1 MLIAPLTLNPLPY
14 AEISRRLYA
23 MSNAVLP
30 KFDHPIKEPRG
41 LSPRIQWLRDYYFKG
56 AERAWNNE
64 YVAWSSGTAW
74 DVQFNEMNFYIVP
87 ETYALLQTLR
97 GSYRQAARAIDLH
110 RDFWFWSQVERRAWF
125 VKEVMVRYM
134 PQEVLPGDL
143 IAGGRFNIQTSL
155 CLDEKEQQ
163 AFDRALLGKNG
174 ARSKM
179 KWLHDHGYG
188 NAGATS
194 GHLIPDHERVLQIG
208 WKGITADLQ
217 SCYNQ
222 LSDNDKAGPK
232 GAQLRA
238 MMTAATMP
246 RDLAAQYSEL
256 CLNLA
261 VEHTDP
267 IRRQELLQMGHILVR
282 VPWEPARTFWEAV
295 QALWINHMLIM
306 SDENYPG
313 PGTSFGRI
321 DQYLLPFWEYSLS
334 HGMEREFGKEIL
346 KCFWMHCN
354 TVYDAM
360 IRNGNQ
366 GITSGFGQ
374 LITLS
379 GMGANGIDLTNDLTY
394 AVLEVIDEMS
404 PILEPKPNVRL
415 HRNSPDELLD
425 KVIDMISVSQG
436 SPFLLNFDE
445 RSMAGMML
453 EARKAGISH
462 LINEDNVHNYAP
474 VGCLEN
480 TMVGNDRSGTVD
492 VNLNLLKA
500 VELALTGGKDLVPYL
515 NPMTGKKEA
524 IKQDG
529 PDTGDATDCKTWDE
543 FWKAYAKQNKYI
555 INKAV
560 DTYEASESL
569 RAKFFPTPYLS
580 CLVRGCAEKGLDIT
594 RGGAEINLTT
604 LETVT
609 YATTVDSLLAIKYLV
624 FDKKKCTMAELIT
637 ALNDNWQ
644 GHEVLQAIAKNKAPK
659 YGRDDDEA
667 DAMAKKVMNLW
678 CDETWHH
685 RTKST
690 GRRFR
695 PGMLSWNYWAGD
707 GFVMAAS
714 ADGRP
719 KGQFLSNAICPSNG
733 ADIKGPTSNANSV
746 GKVMGG
752 KAGDGIGD
760 WGEYFNC
767 LPNGASHTITFNPS
781 MIRDPEHKYKFKAFL
796 RGYCENGGSA
806 LQINILDPE
815 VLREAQKHP
824 QNYRH
829 LLVRITGY
837 NAYFTAVG
845 KELQD
850 EVIQRVSHGRF

>member
-1 MLIAPLTLNPLPY
+1 MTAAT
-14 AEISRRLYA
+14 
-23 MSNAVLP
+23 LP
-30 KFDHPIKEPRG
+30 KFDHHIKEPQG
-41 LSPRIQWLRDYYFKG
+41 LSPRIQWLRDYYFRG
-56 AERAWNNE
+56 TERAWNNE
-64 YVAWSSGTAW
+64 FTAWSTGTAW
-74 DVQFNEMNFYIVP
+74 DVQFNEMTFYIVP
-87 ETYALLQTLR
+87 ETYTLMQTLR
-97 GSYRQAARAIDLH
+97 GSFRQAARTIELDKE
-110 RDFWFWSQVERRAWF
+110 FWPWSQVERRAWF
-125 VKEVMVRYM
+125 VKEVMVRHM
-134 PQEVLPGDL
+134 PKEILPGDL

-155 CLDEKEQQ
+155 CLGKREQE

-174 ARSKM
+174 ARYRM
-179 KWLHDHGYG
+179 KWFHDHGYG

-194 GHLIPDHERVLQIG
+194 GHLIPDHERVLEIG
-208 WKGITADLQ
+208 WKGILADLE
-217 SCYNQ
+217 SRYNQ
-222 LSDNDKAGPK
+222 LSLQDKNGSK
-232 GAQLRA
+232 GSQLNA

-246 RDLAAQYSEL
+246 RDLAAGYADL
-256 CLNLA
+256 CLDLA
-261 VEHTDP
+261 AGQIDTH
-267 IRRQELLQMGHILVR
+267 RRQELLQMAQVLAR
-282 VPWEPARTFWEAV
+282 VPWEPARTFPEAL

-313 PGTSFGRI
+313 PGVSFGRI
-321 DQYLLPFWEYSLS
+321 DQYLLPHWEYSLS
-334 HGMEREFGKEIL
+334 QGMEREFGKEIL

-379 GMGANGIDLTNDLTY
+379 GMGAKGKDMTNDLTY
-394 AVLEVIDEMS
+394 AILEVIDDMT

-425 KVIDMISVSQG
+425 KLVDMISVSQG

-453 EARKAGISH
+453 EARKTGLSH
-462 LINEDNVHNYAP
+462 LINEHNVYDYAP

-500 VELALTGGKDLVPYL
+500 VELALAGGKDLIPFF
-515 NPMTGKKEA
+515 NPMSGKEEA
-524 IKQDG
+524 INQDG
-529 PDTGDATDCKTWDE
+529 PDTGEATRFKTWDD
-543 FWKAYAKQNKYI
+543 FWQAYVRQTEYI
-555 INKAV
+555 IQKSV
-560 DTYEASESL
+560 GVYETSESL
-569 RAKFFPTPYLS
+569 RAKYFPTPYLS
-580 CLVRGCAEKGLDIT
+580 CMVRGCAEKGMDIT

-624 FDKKKCTMAELIT
+624 FDQKKCTMAELVR
-637 ALNDNWQ
+637 ALKDNWD
-644 GHEVLQAIAKNKAPK
+644 GHGVLQAMAKNKAPK

-667 DAMAKKVMNLW
+667 DAMAQKVMDLW
-678 CDETWHH
+678 CNETWKH
-685 RTKST
+685 RTAST
-690 GRRFR
+690 GRQFR

-733 ADIKGPTSNANSV
+733 ADINGPTSNANSV

-752 KAGDGIGD
+752 KTTDGNGD
-760 WGEYFNC
+760 WGEYLNC

-781 MIRDPEHKYKFKAFL
+781 IIRDPEHKEKFKAFL
-796 RGYCENGGSA
+796 KGYCENGGSA
-806 LQINILDPE
+806 LQINMLDPD
-815 VLREAQKHP
+815 VLRDAQKHP
-824 QNYRH
+824 QDYRH

-845 KELQD
+845 RELQD

>member
-1 MLIAPLTLNPLPY
+1 
-14 AEISRRLYA
+14 
-23 MSNAVLP
+23 
-30 KFDHPIKEPRG
+30 
-41 LSPRIQWLRDYYFKG
+41 
-56 AERAWNNE
+56 
-64 YVAWSSGTAW
+64 
-74 DVQFNEMNFYIVP
+74 
-87 ETYALLQTLR
+87 
-97 GSYRQAARAIDLH
+97 
-110 RDFWFWSQVERRAWF
+110 
-125 VKEVMVRYM
+125 
-134 PQEVLPGDL
+134 
-143 IAGGRFNIQTSL
+143 
-155 CLDEKEQQ
+155 
-163 AFDRALLGKNG
+163 
-174 ARSKM
+174 M
-179 KWLHDHGYG
+179 KWFHDHGYG

-194 GHLIPDHERVLQIG
+194 GHLIPDHERVLKIG
-208 WKGITADLQ
+208 WKGIMADLE
-217 SCYNQ
+217 SRYNQ
-222 LSDNDKAGPK
+222 LSDEAKNGPK
-232 GAQLRA
+232 GVQLRA
-238 MMTAATMP
+238 MITAATMP
-246 RDLAAQYSEL
+246 RDLAAKYSEA
-256 CLNLA
+256 CLDLA
-261 VEHTDP
+261 AKHTDP
-267 IRRQELLQMGHILVR
+267 NRRQELLQMGQILVR
-282 VPWEPARTFWEAV
+282 VPWEPVRTFWEAL

-321 DQYLLPFWEYSLS
+321 DQYLLPYWEYSLS
-334 HGMEREFGKEIL
+334 HGMEHEFGKEIL

-374 LITLS
+374 LVTLS
-379 GMGANGIDLTNDLTY
+379 GMGQNGLDLTNDLTY
-394 AVLEVIDEMS
+394 AMLEVIDEMS

-425 KVIDMISVSQG
+425 KVADMISVSQG

-453 EARKAGISH
+453 EAKKAGISH
-462 LINEDNVHNYAP
+462 LINEKNVHDYAP

-500 VELALTGGKDLVPYL
+500 VELALTGGKDLVPFF
-515 NPMTGKKEA
+515 NPMTGKEEV

-529 PDTGDATDCKTWDE
+529 PDTGDEANCATWED
-543 FWKAYAKQNKYI
+543 FWNAYAQQNQYI
-555 INKAV
+555 IKKSV
-560 DTYEASESL
+560 DTYESSESL
-569 RAKFFPTPYLS
+569 RAKYFPTPYLS
-580 CLVRGCAEKGLDIT
+580 CLVRGCAQKGLDIT
-594 RGGAEINLTT
+594 RGGAEIHLTT

-609 YATTVDSLLAIKYLV
+609 FATTVDSLLAIKYLV
-624 FDKKKCTMAELIT
+624 FDTEKCTMAELIA
-637 ALNDNWQ
+637 ALKNNWQ
-644 GHEVLQAIAKNKAPK
+644 GHDVLQAIAKNKAPK

-667 DAMAKKVMNLW
+667 DAMAKKVMDLW
-678 CDETWHH
+678 CDETWKH

-690 GRRFR
+690 GRQFR

-746 GKVMGG
+746 GKVLGG
-752 KAGDGIGD
+752 KAADGLGD

-781 MIRDPEHKYKFKAFL
+781 IIRDPEHKDKFKAFL

-806 LQINILDPE
+806 LQINMLDPE
-815 VLREAQKHP
+815 VLRDAQKHP

-829 LLVRITGY
+829 LLVR
-837 NAYFTAVG
+837 
-845 KELQD
+845 E
-850 EVIQRVSHGRF
+850 